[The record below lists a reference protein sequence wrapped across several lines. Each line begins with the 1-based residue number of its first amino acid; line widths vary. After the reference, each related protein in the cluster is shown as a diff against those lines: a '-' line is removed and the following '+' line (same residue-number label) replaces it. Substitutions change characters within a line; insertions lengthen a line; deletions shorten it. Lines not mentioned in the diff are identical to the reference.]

1 MSSNS
6 KDNVLF
12 CYVYEEFV
20 VLFCFNILK
29 NTFEIHIVVVV
40 LCHPAISHYNA
51 IHLLEMKIFP
61 LGLQSGNQRAIILP
75 Q

>member
-1 MSSNS
+1 MFSNS
-6 KDNVLF
+6 KGNVLF
-12 CYVYEEFV
+12 CDVYEEFV

-40 LCHPAISHYNA
+40 LCHPAVSHYNA

-61 LGLQSGNQRAIILP
+61 LGLQS
-75 Q
+75 